1 MDLSFPP
8 GCSVNDGIPQDTY
21 LGEYY
26 KLRLPGIDWLVEFIL
41 EKGRHCLVFKK
52 DLRQAYRHFPIDP
65 KDYHLLGFRYQGK
78 FYFDTRCRFGLRSLA
93 MICQRTTKAV
103 VHIFTEQGFL
113 ADVYLDDFCGAE
125 YPSLAT
131 SAFSQLSQLF
141 HQLGLDSA
149 PDKDSP
155 PSTSMICLRIL
166 VDTVA
171 FTLEVPATRLTDLQ
185 AKLRTWQAAS
195 FFTKKQLQSLLR
207 KLSFVT
213 ACVKPGRIFMP

>member
-1 MDLSFPP
+1 MTVFLRILIWANIISYDCLGLIGLSN
-8 GCSVNDGIPQDTY
+8 SSLKKVVT
-21 LGEYY
+21 
-26 KLRLPGIDWLVEFIL
+26 V
-41 EKGRHCLVFKK
+41 KK
-52 DLRQAYRHFPIDP
+52 DLRRAYRHFPIDP

-155 PSTSMICLRIL
+155 PSTSMICLGIL

-185 AKLRTWQAAS
+185 AELTTWQAAS
-195 FFTKKQLQSLLR
+195 FFTKKQLQSLLGM
-207 KLSFVT
+207 LSFVNV
-213 ACVKPGRIFMP
+213 CVKPSRIFMARLLNSLCK

>member
-1 MDLSFPP
+1 
-8 GCSVNDGIPQDTY
+8 
-21 LGEYY
+21 
-26 KLRLPGIDWLVEFIL
+26 
-41 EKGRHCLVFKK
+41 
-52 DLRQAYRHFPIDP
+52 
-65 KDYHLLGFRYQGK
+65 
-78 FYFDTRCRFGLRSLA
+78 
-93 MICQRTTKAV
+93 MIC
-103 VHIFTEQGFL
+103 TEQGFL
-113 ADVYLDDFCGAE
+113 ADVYLDDFYSTE
-125 YPSLAT
+125 YPSLAAL
-131 SAFSQLSQLF
+131 AFSQLSQLF

-155 PSTSMICLRIL
+155 PSTSMICLGIL